1 MSDPTPDDAAPD
13 PTGPDPTGPDPI
25 GPHPTGTHRTGSLID
40 QEATA
45 YLRTVMPFM
54 ERLGAETVLATP
66 QEVRLRLRWAEE
78 RCTAGGIL
86 HGGALMT
93 LADGAAAWCARL
105 NVPAGDR
112 TTTIESK
119 TNFLRAVRGGFVEAV
134 ARPLHVGRTTI
145 VVDTLLYDA
154 NHRLVARTSQTQAV
168 LPIR

>member
-1 MSDPTPDDAAPD
+1 MAEPTPATASDPTRPD
-13 PTGPDPTGPDPI
+13 PTGPDPA
-25 GPHPTGTHRTGSLID
+25 GSLID
-40 QEATA
+40 QDATA

-54 ERLGAETVLATP
+54 ARLGAETILATP

-105 NVPAGDR
+105 NVPAGDG

-119 TNFLRAVRGGFVEAV
+119 TNFLRAVRRGFVEAV
-134 ARPLHVGRTTI
+134 ARPLHVGGTTI
-145 VVDTLLYDA
+145 VVDTLVYDA
-154 NHRLVARTSQTQAV
+154 DHRLVARTSQTQAV
-168 LPIR
+168 LPAR

>member
-1 MSDPTPDDAAPD
+1 MSDPVPDAAAPD
-13 PTGPDPTGPDPI
+13 PDGPDRDGPDRDDTD
-25 GPHPTGTHRTGSLID
+25 PTASLID
-40 QEATA
+40 QDATA

-54 ERLGAETVLATP
+54 ARLGADTILATP
-66 QEVRLRLRWAEE
+66 QEVRLRLRWADE

-105 NVPAGDR
+105 NVSAGDN

-119 TNFLRAVRGGFVEAV
+119 TNFLRAVRSGFVEAV

-168 LPIR
+168 LSDY